1 MFALPTKSSRIGLE
15 IVNLRATSCLK
26 QVDDDT
32 DREISQHKSKDPG
45 VSTVSSAIE
54 EDDWDN
60 QQEILHLDQAR
71 RYITIQ
77 TTMVPLPKKW
87 SGVDTVITRTS
98 LPNL

>member
-1 MFALPTKSSRIGLE
+1 MFALPTEPSRIGLE
-15 IVNLRATSCLK
+15 IVNLRATSFLK

-32 DREISQHKSKDPG
+32 DREISQHKSEDPA
-45 VSTVSSAIE
+45 VSTLSSAIE
-54 EDDWDN
+54 EDDLDN

-71 RYITIQ
+71 HYITIQ
-77 TTMVPLPKKW
+77 TAMVPLPKKW